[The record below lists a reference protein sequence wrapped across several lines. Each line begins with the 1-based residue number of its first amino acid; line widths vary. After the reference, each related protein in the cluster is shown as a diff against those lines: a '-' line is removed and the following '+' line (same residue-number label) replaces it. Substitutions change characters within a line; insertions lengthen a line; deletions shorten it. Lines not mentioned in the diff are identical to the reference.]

1 MKSVLLAA
9 FAVLVSTVAFS
20 QVRLGGQVHGNLNS
34 GYWEVK
40 DAVSLSQSAKAGFG
54 AGIVSEISLSE
65 RLSLRPSLNF
75 MMRGVKITGSAVNPE
90 GPGNVNATMDA
101 NLNYLELPVVLAY
114 NIPLENSKV
123 YFGIGPSAGYGISG
137 KSKMT
142 YSILVDNKPTYSE
155 TEKVSSFKSE
165 DKGGAGFK
173 KLDLSGTAIAGIQFN
188 SGLFVNVS
196 GSYGFTNN
204 MEGDGKYNSRSVG
217 LTIGYLLN

>member
-1 MKSVLLAA
+1 MKSILLVA

-20 QVRLGGQVHGNLNS
+20 QVHIGGQVHGSLNS

-40 DAVSLSQSAKAGFG
+40 GASSLSQSAKAGFG

-75 MMRGVKITGSAVNPE
+75 MKRGVKISGTAVNPE
-90 GPGNVNATMDA
+90 GPGTVKATMDA
-101 NLNYLELPVVLAY
+101 NLNYLELPVIVAY
-114 NIPLENSKV
+114 NIPLNNDNKV

-142 YSILVDNKPTYSE
+142 YAAPGYTE
-155 TEKVSSFKSE
+155 TEKVSSFKKE

-173 KLDLSGTAIAGIQFN
+173 RLDISGTAIAGIQFS
-188 SGLFVNVS
+188 SGLFVNAS

-217 LTIGYLLN
+217 LTVGFLLN